1 MHYWLSSQVQKKSYF
16 TRIELK
22 MAELS
27 AGYEP
32 KQAEFTVVLR

>member
-1 MHYWLSSQVQKKSYF
+1 MSYF

-27 AGYEP
+27 RLQIETGQIYDSAN
-32 KQAEFTVVLR
+32 